1 VLTVRFFLRE
11 TGETVMDASC
21 HCGKIQPAMPPS
33 KKIPAASSPVKTP
46 RKGSVSAESSPIA
59 SPRVS
64 SGNAAP
70 LFDWLQNRGAGV
82 LLHPTALPGDQGC
95 GVFDAHA
102 IRFLDFLQASAIK
115 YWQVCP
121 LGPTGYGDSPY
132 QCFSAFAGNP
142 YLIDLAA
149 LVKFDLVTAS
159 ELAEFA
165 SLPADHVDYGQLY
178 RLKPRLLDSAY
189 AKFKQTRVALPYGDF
204 EKFCLRQAHWLDA
217 YAYFRALKD
226 YFNGIVWWD
235 WPAEVRDCRLAAKSP
250 LRAKLADAI
259 ASYQFSQYLF
269 FGQWAE
275 IRAAARIRDIEII
288 GDLPIFVASDSAD
301 AWGNPELFELDP
313 ETFLPVAVAG
323 VPPDYFSAD
332 GQLWGNPLYRW
343 KAHEADGYKWWLA
356 RLRASFELCDI
367 VRIDHFRG
375 FDAYWRIPAPA
386 TTARLGEWTPGPGL
400 DLFRAFSATFP
411 GARIIAEDLGVLT
424 DSVIKLRIDSGL
436 PGMLVLQFAWGS
448 DAKNNYLPHNAVPN
462 AVIYPGTHDNDT
474 TQGWYKTAASETER
488 DHLRRYLRISGDDVS
503 WDFIRASYASVAR
516 LAVFS
521 LQDILSL
528 DSAARFN
535 TPSHAQGNWQWR
547 YRTPVLEKLFPGTAE
562 YLRELAKL
570 YGR

>member
-1 VLTVRFFLRE
+1 
-11 TGETVMDASC
+11 M
-21 HCGKIQPAMPPS
+21 PS
-33 KKIPAASSPVKTP
+33 KKSSVPSKATAVPRKAAITAKSESGTPPVASSENTL
-46 RKGSVSAESSPIA
+46 
-59 SPRVS
+59 
-64 SGNAAP
+64 P
-70 LFDWLQNRGAGV
+70 LYDWLQKRGAGV
-82 LLHPTALPGDQGC
+82 LLHPTSLPGDQGC

-102 IRFLDFLQASAIK
+102 IRFLDFLQAAAIK

-149 LVKFDLVTAS
+149 LVKFGLLAAND
-159 ELAEFA
+159 LAELKRL
-165 SLPADHVDYGQLY
+165 SADQVDYGQLY

-189 AKFKQTRVALPYGDF
+189 AKFKQTKPTLPYGDF
-204 EKFCLRQAHWLDA
+204 AVFCRRQAHWLDA

-235 WPAEVRDCRLAAKSP
+235 WPAEVRDYGLAAKSP
-250 LRAKLADAI
+250 LRTKLADAI

-275 IRAAARIRDIEII
+275 IRAAARTRDIEII

-301 AWGNPELFELDP
+301 AWGNPALFELDP
-313 ETFLPVAVAG
+313 KTFLPLAVAG

-343 KAHEADGYKWWLA
+343 EAHQADGYAWWLA

-386 TTARLGEWTPGPGL
+386 TTARLGEWAPGPGL
-400 DLFRAFSATFP
+400 DLFRAFRGAFP

-424 DSVIKLRIDSGL
+424 DSVIKLRNDSGL
-436 PGMLVLQFAWGS
+436 PGMFVLQFAWGS
-448 DAKNNYLPHNAVPN
+448 DAKNSYLPHNATAN

-474 TQGWYKTAASETER
+474 TQGWYKSSASDAER
-488 DHLRRYLRISGDDVS
+488 DHVRRYLRISGEDIS
-503 WDFIRASYASVAR
+503 WDFIRVSYASIAR

-521 LQDILSL
+521 LQDVMSL
-528 DSAARFN
+528 GSTARFN
-535 TPSHAQGNWQWR
+535 TPSLAQGNWQWR
-547 YRTPVLEKLFPGTAE
+547 YRESMLEKLFPSTAD
-562 YLRELAKL
+562 YLRELALL
-570 YGR
+570 YAR